1 MLYPF
6 DHVHVGD
13 VEFILWY
20 RGENVHFDGT
30 RPARWTAL
38 DMYMNKVGLEAADMT
53 VLPSQCTND
62 GIWIHRPRFYRDKFQ
77 DGRWLRHAVHNVTMY
92 NSVREGHTHGQF
104 EEDGVV
110 WKWDT
115 RALFMSS
122 GSEKWLLRIMTPGGV
137 WL

>member
-1 MLYPF
+1 MLHPF
-6 DHVHVGD
+6 DHVHVGY

-20 RGENVHFDGT
+20 KTKNMRADGHG
-30 RPARWTAL
+30 PGRWTAM

-53 VLPSQCTND
+53 ALPSQCTSD
-62 GIWIHRPRFYRDKFQ
+62 GIWIHQPRFYREKIH
-77 DGRWLRHAVHNVTMY
+77 DGRWLRHAVHNASM
-92 NSVREGHTHGQF
+92 SSSIREGHTHGEF
-104 EEDGVV
+104 EESGVV

-115 RALFMSS
+115 RSLSMTS